1 MKIKRI
7 ILLTCFS
14 FFATIISA
22 QEVKLM
28 SLNQLDKRIELG
40 KDTVYVVN
48 FWATWCTPCVKE
60 IPSFDKLNITY
71 KNAPLKVLLVSVD
84 FKSKLE
90 KVVIP
95 FVKRNHLES
104 EVYLLNEKSE
114 QDYIDRISKN
124 WAGSLPATLVIN
136 KKKNTR
142 NFYEQEFTW
151 EELEKVY
158 LENK

>member
-1 MKIKRI
+1 MKIKLLFFI
-7 ILLTCFS
+7 LILLVNS
-14 FFATIISA
+14 KISSA
-22 QEVKLM
+22 QVKLL
-28 SLNQLDKRIELG
+28 SLDQLEKRIELG
-40 KDTVYVVN
+40 KDTVFVVN
-48 FWATWCTPCVKE
+48 FWATWCAPCVKE
-60 IPSFDKLNITY
+60 IPNFVKLNTTY
-71 KNAPLKVLLVSVD
+71 KAAPLKVILVSLD

-90 KVVIP
+90 KVVVP
-95 FVKRNHLES
+95 FVKKNQIKL

-136 KKKNTR
+136 KQKGFR
-142 NFYEQEFTW
+142 HFFEQEFTW